1 MRSSN
6 NRKSKIIKRKKEI
19 RRRKIIS
26 LSFITILIVSIPLFL
41 ILNKKGSDNEIVK
54 AENKAA
60 KPKASSSKNTDNSKD
75 NNKAINSKDPSS
87 NKKEEVKIHNS
98 GYLSLKDDPNA
109 DDAKI
114 VAKNTNDLLTGTKQY
129 PVRTDG
135 KKVVYLTFDDG
146 PSTTNTPTVL
156 KTLDKYNVKGTFFIM
171 GKSLAANNT
180 AKELLKEIAKN
191 GHAIANH
198 SYSHDYDYLYP
209 GRTMNVSNML
219 KDFKKNDAL
228 MKSVLG
234 KDFSTRVIRL
244 PGGYWSWNGREPFK
258 KKMIELNISN
268 IDWNALNGD
277 AEGKKKN
284 APELVNFLKK
294 SVNELGPNAD
304 SVVVLMHDTYGKAE
318 TAKALPQII
327 EYFKD
332 KGFEFRTIK

>member
-1 MRSSN
+1 MKNN
-6 NRKSKIIKRKKEI
+6 NRKSMQIMKRKKAM

-26 LSFITILIVSIPLFL
+26 ISFIAILIICIPLFL
-41 ILNKKGSDNEIVK
+41 ILNKKSTNNEVVK
-54 AENKAA
+54 ADTNKVT
-60 KPKASSSKNTDNSKD
+60 TD
-75 NNKAINSKDPSS
+75 SS
-87 NKKEEVKIHNS
+87 NNNNNDNINNEAKEKPEEKKLDNS
-98 GYLSLKDDPNA
+98 GYIALKDDPNA
-109 DDAKI
+109 DDAEM
-114 VAKNTNDLLTGTKQY
+114 VAKNTNDLLTGAKQY

-156 KTLDKYNVKGTFFIM
+156 KTLEKYNVKGTFFIM
-171 GKSLAANNT
+171 GKSLAANDT

-198 SYSHDYDYLYP
+198 SYSHDYAYLYP
-209 GRTMNVSNML
+209 GRTMNVHNML
-219 KDFKKNDAL
+219 KDFNKNDEL

-244 PGGYWSWNGREPFK
+244 PGGYWSWKGREPFK
-258 KKMIELNISN
+258 KKMQELNISN

-284 APELVNFLKK
+284 APELVEFLKK

-304 SVVVLMHDTYGKAE
+304 SIVVLMHDTYGKAE